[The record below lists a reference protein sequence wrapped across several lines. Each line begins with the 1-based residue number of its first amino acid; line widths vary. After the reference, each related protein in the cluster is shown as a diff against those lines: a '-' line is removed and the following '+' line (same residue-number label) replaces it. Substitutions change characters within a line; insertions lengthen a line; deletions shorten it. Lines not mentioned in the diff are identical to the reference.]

1 MGSHWLETPPQSSKS
16 KMCFVAFNSEQLEM
30 KRKYW
35 TRPLVNGGSCI
46 SQLRYA
52 EPCAHTK
59 WKQSDPPVAESKA
72 FRCQPGRKSQQ
83 APQKKCHSYAVFI
96 LGHKISSTGRS
107 GVKDSKMMPCI
118 LYRFCAVWT
127 GLQVPRSEWA
137 WIIQN
142 REISSLLVYTEI
154 HL

>member
-1 MGSHWLETPPQSSKS
+1 M
-16 KMCFVAFNSEQLEM
+16 
-30 KRKYW
+30 
-35 TRPLVNGGSCI
+35 GGSCI

-59 WKQSDPPVAESKA
+59 RKQSDPPVAESKA

-107 GVKDSKMMPCI
+107 GVKDSKMVPCV
-118 LYRFCAVWT
+118 FCT
-127 GLQVPRSEWA
+127 GSVLLGLDCKCHVQ
-137 WIIQN
+137 IIQS